1 MASVCSYDLSMEE
14 FRLPWSVWNMAETY
28 EQKIEQVKKIIEKI
42 EDGETSLEESIR
54 LYEQGAALI
63 RQCESL
69 LAEAELKITTLSRD
83 A

>member
-1 MASVCSYDLSMEE
+1 MT
-14 FRLPWSVWNMAETY
+14 ETY
-28 EQKIEQVKKIIEKI
+28 EQKIEQVKKIIGKI

-63 RQCESL
+63 RQCETL
-69 LAEAELKITTLSRD
+69 LAEAELRITTLSRD

>member
-1 MASVCSYDLSMEE
+1 MTD
-14 FRLPWSVWNMAETY
+14 TY
-28 EQKIEQVKKIIEKI
+28 EAKIEQLKKIIEKI
-42 EDGETSLEESIR
+42 EDGNTSLDESMK

-63 RQCESL
+63 KQCETL

>member
-1 MASVCSYDLSMEE
+1 MTGAYEE
-14 FRLPWSVWNMAETY
+14 
-28 EQKIEQVKKIIEKI
+28 KIEQVKKIIEKL

-63 RQCESL
+63 KQCEAL
-69 LAEAELKITTLSRD
+69 LAEAEMKVTTLSRD